1 MTFYTDLPFPELS
14 DECREKYRASLS
26 ALTMYGNADPAA
38 LQLALAI
45 VHARLGDRAEE
56 AAARGQFEQ
65 AVVNRA
71 GNPAPS
77 QVSPLSRARACFEAQ
92 EYHRAVQ
99 ILRQVLLANPRDL
112 TATYLLGKSYE
123 ALAVVTLRDLLVRA
137 PDSYRAHQLLAQIYV
152 SRGENVRALEEYR
165 EVVRKEPTL
174 PGVHFALGN
183 LLWRTGHDADAL
195 TCLAEEL
202 SINPQH
208 AEASAEIGTIYV
220 SKGEAEKA
228 IPYLEKSVSL
238 KPDLLD
244 ARRELGRA
252 YLQQKEFQKAEV
264 TLKLALPI
272 DDDGAVRYMLWKI
285 YRELGRPDEATQMLE
300 AFRRIKAAERKVREC
315 PSQ

>member
-1 MTFYTDLPFPELS
+1 MTFYTDLPFPEPS
-14 DECREKYRASLS
+14 QESRTKYQASLA
-26 ALTMYGNADPAA
+26 ALAAQGNANMAA

-45 VHARLGDRAEE
+45 VHTRLGDRTEE

-65 AVVNRA
+65 AVVSKA
-71 GNPAPS
+71 GSPPPS
-77 QVSPLSRARACFEAQ
+77 QISPLSRARACFEAQ
-92 EYHRAVQ
+92 EYQRAVQ
-99 ILRQVLLANPRDL
+99 ILRQVLAVSPKDL
-112 TATYLLGKSYE
+112 TAKYLLGKSYE

-137 PDSYRAHQLLAQIYV
+137 PDSYRAHQLLAQIYL
-152 SRGENVRALEEYR
+152 SRGENVKALEEYR

-174 PGVHFALGN
+174 PGVHFTLGN
-183 LLWRTGHDADAL
+183 LLWRTGHDEDAL

-202 SINPQH
+202 NLNPQH

-272 DDDGAVRYMLWKI
+272 DEDGAVRYMLWKI
-285 YRELGRPDEATQMLE
+285 YRELGRPDEANKMLE
-300 AFRRIKAAERKVREC
+300 EFRRIKTAERKVREG